1 MGTVTGTIVDAQSG
15 NELAAKVSV
24 QGNGGLFHAPESSIA
39 TVGTT
44 NPYFYADGSFS
55 VDLPR
60 GQADVRVERGT
71 EYAPLHVT
79 VSVPLRGTVNLS
91 LPLQRWIRLEDQ
103 GWYPGNTHIHYREY
117 ETRPEERLR
126 FDTEVEDLTVTVVS
140 VLQQQELAYAS
151 NRFPVGRMDHP
162 TRPHWV
168 LDVGEETRHNAI
180 LGDSS
185 SGYGHVML
193 VRLQEQVEP
202 LSRGVL
208 VDDSDPDYPPLI
220 DACDTARAQ
229 GGVVI
234 WCHNGWGME
243 APIAASLQRI
253 DALNLFDP
261 YWLDTEYD
269 LWYHLLNC
277 GFKLPASTGSDWY
290 VCSANRVY
298 THLEQ
303 SFSYDSWLETLTAG
317 RSYITNGPVLELSVE
332 GQPPGQVLDLRARQP
347 KQVRAE
353 VRWQAHLPIERVEII
368 MNGAVVAGEHAEAVR
383 KKAVSLPH
391 SSPQVTAGSRRVV
404 PDAAGIA
411 TAMLNGLTRVPS
423 IFALA
428 AEIPPRKPRRS
439 SSSLKSSARCNGSR
453 SMRASRILPT
463 GTACSSFSA
472 TAGSLSC
479 AWRENS
485 ML

>member
-1 MGTVTGTIVDAQSG
+1 MGTIAGTIVNAQSG
-15 NELAAKVSV
+15 KTLAAKVSV
-24 QGNGGLFHAPESSIA
+24 QGSGGLFHAPSGAIA

-44 NPYFYADGSFS
+44 NPFFYADGAFS

-71 EYAPLHVT
+71 EYAPLHIT
-79 VSVPLRGTVNLS
+79 CNVPLKGAVQLS
-91 LPLQRWIRLEDQ
+91 LPLQRWIRLDDQ
-103 GWYPGNTHIHYREY
+103 GWYPGNTHIHYREF

-126 FDTEVEDLTVTVVS
+126 FDSEVEDLTVTVIS
-140 VLQQQELAYAS
+140 ILQQQEFAYAT
-151 NRFPVGRMDHP
+151 NRFPVGQREHP

-193 VRLQEQVEP
+193 VRLQEQVDP

-290 VCSANRVY
+290 ICSANRVY

-303 SFSYDSWLETLTAG
+303 SFSYDGWLDTLAAG
-317 RSYITNGPVLELSVE
+317 RSFITNGPVLELVVE
-332 GQPPGQVLDLRARQP
+332 GKPPGASLDLRARQP
-347 KQVRAE
+347 KQARVE
-353 VRWQAHLPIERVEII
+353 VRWQAHRPIECVEII
-368 MNGAVVAGEHAEAVR
+368 MNGSVVAGERTASGSSEGQLGVTVAAPHDGWIAARCSGQTRDSYGHAQWAHTSPVYLKTGSRDSAARESARFFVGQIDRSQQWVAQRGRFAEAAHR
-383 KKAVSLPH
+383 QRMQQLFREGRESFL
-391 SSPQVTAGSRRVV
+391 R
-404 PDAAGIA
+404 
-411 TAMLNGLTRVPS
+411 
-423 IFALA
+423 LA
-428 AEIPPRKPRRS
+428 Q
-439 SSSLKSSARCNGSR
+439 G
-453 SMRASRILPT
+453 
-463 GTACSSFSA
+463 
-472 TAGSLSC
+472 
-479 AWRENS
+479 
-485 ML
+485 

>member
-15 NELAAKVSV
+15 KEIAAKVSV

-79 VSVPLRGTVNLS
+79 VSVPLKGTVNLS
-91 LPLQRWIRLEDQ
+91 LPMQRWIRLDDQ

-126 FDTEVEDLTVTVVS
+126 FDTEVEDLTVTVIS
-140 VLQQQELAYAS
+140 VLQQQELAYAT

-261 YWLDTEYD
+261 
-269 LWYHLLNC
+269 
-277 GFKLPASTGSDWY
+277 
-290 VCSANRVY
+290 
-298 THLEQ
+298 
-303 SFSYDSWLETLTAG
+303 
-317 RSYITNGPVLELSVE
+317 VL
-332 GQPPGQVLDLRARQP
+332 ARYG
-347 KQVRAE
+347 V
-353 VRWQAHLPIERVEII
+353 
-368 MNGAVVAGEHAEAVR
+368 
-383 KKAVSLPH
+383 
-391 SSPQVTAGSRRVV
+391 
-404 PDAAGIA
+404 
-411 TAMLNGLTRVPS
+411 
-423 IFALA
+423 
-428 AEIPPRKPRRS
+428 
-439 SSSLKSSARCNGSR
+439 
-453 SMRASRILPT
+453 
-463 GTACSSFSA
+463 
-472 TAGSLSC
+472 
-479 AWRENS
+479 
-485 ML
+485 

>member
-1 MGTVTGTIVDAQSG
+1 MGTVSGTIVDAQTG
-15 NELAAKVSV
+15 NTLAAKVSV
-24 QGNGGLFHAPESSIA
+24 QGNGGLFHAPEDAIA

-44 NPYFYADGSFS
+44 NPYFYADGTFS

-79 VSVPLRGTVNLS
+79 AKVPLNGTVNLS
-91 LPLQRWIRLEDQ
+91 LALQRWIRLDEQ
-103 GWYPGNTHIHYREY
+103 GWYPGNTHIHYREF

-126 FDTEVEDLTVTVVS
+126 FDSEVEDLTVTVIS
-140 VLQQQELAYAS
+140 VLQAQEFAYAT
-151 NRFPVGRMDHP
+151 NRFPVGRMEHP
-162 TRPHWV
+162 TRSEWV

-180 LGDSS
+180 YGDSS

-193 VRLQEQVEP
+193 VRLQEQVDP

-220 DACDTARAQ
+220 DACDTAQAQ

-277 GFKLPASTGSDWY
+277 GFRLPASTGSDWY
-290 VCSANRVY
+290 ICSANRVY
-298 THLEQ
+298 TQMEN
-303 SFSYDSWLETLTAG
+303 SFSYDGWLETLAAG
-317 RSYITNGPVLELSVE
+317 RSFITNGPHLELTAD
-332 GQPPGQVLDLRARQP
+332 GYPPGHVLDLRTRQP
-347 KQVRAE
+347 KQIGVE
-353 VRWQAHLPIERVEII
+353 VRWQAHRPVECVEII
-368 MNGAVVAGEHAEAVR
+368 MNGSVVAGEHTASGSKEG
-383 KKAVSLPH
+383 KVSATLAAPYDGWIAARCAGQSRDSYGH
-391 SSPQVTAGSRRVV
+391 AQWAHTSPIYLQAGSR
-404 PDAAGIA
+404 D
-411 TAMLNGLTRVPS
+411 
-423 IFALA
+423 
-428 AEIPPRKPRRS
+428 
-439 SSSLKSSARCNGSR
+439 
-453 SMRASRILPT
+453 
-463 GTACSSFSA
+463 SA
-472 TAGSLSC
+472 TRKSAQFFVGRIERSLRWITEQGRFEEASHRQRMQQLF
-479 AWRENS
+479 REGRES
-485 ML
+485 FLRLAQG

>member
-1 MGTVTGTIVDAQSG
+1 MGTVTGTIVDALSG
-15 NELAAKVSV
+15 KEIAAKVSV

-79 VSVPLRGTVNLS
+79 VSVPLKGTVNLS
-91 LPLQRWIRLEDQ
+91 LAMQRWIRLDDQ

-126 FDTEVEDLTVTVVS
+126 FDTEVEDLTVTVIS
-140 VLQQQELAYAS
+140 VLQQQELAYAT

-317 RSYITNGPVLELSVE
+317 RSFITNGPVLDLTVE

-368 MNGAVVAGEHAEAVR
+368 MNGAVVAGEHAESGTQEGR
-383 KKAVSLPH
+383 L
-391 SSPQVTAGSRRVV
+391 TATLV
-404 PDAAGIA
+404 PPGDGWIA
-411 TAMLNGLTRVPS
+411 
-423 IFALA
+423 
-428 AEIPPRKPRRS
+428 
-439 SSSLKSSARCNGSR
+439 ARCAGRSR
-453 SMRASRILPT
+453 DSYGHAQWAHTSPVYLRAGGRDPATKASAQFFVAQIERSLQWITEQARFEDIAHRQRMQQLFRD
-463 GTACSSFSA
+463 GRESFLRLA
-472 TAGSLSC
+472 
-479 AWRENS
+479 RE
-485 ML
+485 

>member
-1 MGTVTGTIVDAQSG
+1 MGPIAGTIVDGQSG
-15 NELAAKVSV
+15 NKLAAKVSV
-24 QGNGGLFHAPESSIA
+24 QGNGGLFHAPEGSIA

-44 NPYFYADGSFS
+44 NPYFYADGSFA

-79 VSVPLRGTVNLS
+79 VSVPLKGTVNLS
-91 LPLQRWIRLEDQ
+91 LPLQRWIRLDSQ
-103 GWYPGNTHIHYREY
+103 GWYPGNTHIHYREF
-117 ETRPEERLR
+117 ESRPEERLR
-126 FDTEVEDLTVTVVS
+126 LDSEVEDLTVTVIS
-140 VLQQQELAYAS
+140 VLQQQELAYAT
-151 NRFPVGRMDHP
+151 NRYPVGRMEHP

-168 LDVGEETRHNAI
+168 LDVGEETRHNKI

-193 VRLQEQVEP
+193 VRLQEQVDP

-208 VDDSDPDYPPLI
+208 VDDSDPDYPPLM
-220 DACDTARAQ
+220 DACDSAQAQ

-277 GFKLPASTGSDWY
+277 GFKLPASTGSDWFI
-290 VCSANRVY
+290 CSANRVY

-303 SFSYDSWLETLTAG
+303 SFSYDSWLETLKDG
-317 RSYITNGPVLELSVE
+317 RSFITNGPVLELTVE
-332 GQPPGQVLDLRARQP
+332 GQPPGASLHLRARHP
-347 KQVRAE
+347 KQVCVE
-353 VRWQAHLPIERVEII
+353 VRWQAHRTIETIEII
-368 MNGAVVAGEHAEAVR
+368 MNGSVVAGERDA
-383 KKAVSLPH
+383 S
-391 SSPQVTAGSRRVV
+391 GSREGVLS
-404 PDAAGIA
+404 A
-411 TAMLNGLTRVPS
+411 T
-423 IFALA
+423 LA
-428 AEIPPRKPRRS
+428 APHDGWIAARCSGKSRDSYGHAQWAHTSPVYLRTGSRAPASRESAQFFVAQIER
-439 SSSLKSSARCNGSR
+439 SLKWITEEGRFDEASHRQRMQQLFRDGRESFLRLARG
-453 SMRASRILPT
+453 
-463 GTACSSFSA
+463 
-472 TAGSLSC
+472 
-479 AWRENS
+479 
-485 ML
+485 

>member
-1 MGTVTGTIVDAQSG
+1 MGSIAGTIVDGQSG
-15 NELAAKVSV
+15 NKLAAKVSV
-24 QGNGGLFHAPESSIA
+24 QGNGGLFHAPEGSIA

-44 NPYFYADGSFS
+44 NPYFYADGSFA

-79 VSVPLRGTVNLS
+79 VSVPLKGTVNLS
-91 LPLQRWIRLEDQ
+91 LPLQRWIRLDSQ
-103 GWYPGNTHIHYREY
+103 GWYPGNTHIHYREF
-117 ETRPEERLR
+117 ESRPEERLR
-126 FDTEVEDLTVTVVS
+126 FDSEVEDLTVTVIS
-140 VLQQQELAYAS
+140 VLQQQEFAYAT
-151 NRFPVGRMDHP
+151 NRYPVGRMEHP

-168 LDVGEETRHNAI
+168 LDVGEETRHNKI

-193 VRLQEQVEP
+193 VRLQEQVDP

-208 VDDSDPDYPPLI
+208 VDDSDPDYPPLM
-220 DACDTARAQ
+220 DACDSAQAQ

-277 GFKLPASTGSDWY
+277 GFRLPASTGSDWFI
-290 VCSANRVY
+290 CSANRVY

-303 SFSYDSWLETLTAG
+303 SFSYDGWLETLKDG
-317 RSYITNGPVLELSVE
+317 RSFITNGPVLELTVE
-332 GQPPGQVLDLRARQP
+332 GQPPGARLDLRARHP
-347 KQVRAE
+347 KQVRVEA
-353 VRWQAHLPIERVEII
+353 RWQAHRTIESVEIV
-368 MNGAVVAGEHAEAVR
+368 MNGSVVAGERDA
-383 KKAVSLPH
+383 S
-391 SSPQVTAGSRRVV
+391 GSREGVLS
-404 PDAAGIA
+404 A
-411 TAMLNGLTRVPS
+411 T
-423 IFALA
+423 LA
-428 AEIPPRKPRRS
+428 APHDGWIAARCSGKSRDSYGHAQWAHTSPVYIRTGSRAPASRESAQFFVAQIER
-439 SSSLKSSARCNGSR
+439 SLKWITEEGRFDEASHRQRMQQLFRDGRESFLRLARG
-453 SMRASRILPT
+453 
-463 GTACSSFSA
+463 
-472 TAGSLSC
+472 
-479 AWRENS
+479 
-485 ML
+485 

>member
-1 MGTVTGTIVDAQSG
+1 MGSITGTIVDAQSV
-15 NELAAKVSV
+15 NTLAAKVSV
-24 QGNGGLFHAPESSIA
+24 QGNGGLFHAPDGAIE

-44 NPYFYADGSFS
+44 DPYFYADGTFT

-60 GQADVRVERGT
+60 GQADVKVERGT

-79 VSVPLRGTVNLS
+79 VQVPLKGTVNLS
-91 LPLQRWIRLEDQ
+91 LPLQRWIRLDEQ
-103 GWYPGNTHIHYREY
+103 GWYPGNTHIHYREF

-126 FDTEVEDLTVTVVS
+126 FDSEVEDLTVTVVS
-140 VLQQQELAYAS
+140 VLQQQEFAYAT
-151 NRFPVGRMDHP
+151 NRFPVGRMEHP
-162 TRPHWV
+162 TRPNSV

-220 DACDTARAQ
+220 DACDSARSQ

-243 APIAASLQRI
+243 APIAASLNRI

-277 GFKLPASTGSDWY
+277 GFRLPASTGSDWY
-290 VCSANRVY
+290 ICSANRVY
-298 THLEQ
+298 THLED
-303 SFSYDSWLETLTAG
+303 SFSYDSWLGALTAG
-317 RSYITNGPVLELSVE
+317 ESYITNGPVVEFKVE
-332 GQPPGQVLDLRARQP
+332 GHSPGESVDLRTRQP
-347 KQVRAE
+347 KQVTAE
-353 VRWQAHLPIERVEII
+353 VRWQAHRPIECVEVI
-368 MNGAVVAGEHAEAVR
+368 MNGSVVAGEHTARGSTEGKLSATLAAPNDGWIAARCSGKNRDSYGHAQWAHTSPVYLVTGSKDAATRDSAQFFVDRIERSQRWIAEKGRFEEAVHR
-383 KKAVSLPH
+383 QRMQQLFREGQESFL
-391 SSPQVTAGSRRVV
+391 R
-404 PDAAGIA
+404 
-411 TAMLNGLTRVPS
+411 
-423 IFALA
+423 LA
-428 AEIPPRKPRRS
+428 Q
-439 SSSLKSSARCNGSR
+439 G
-453 SMRASRILPT
+453 
-463 GTACSSFSA
+463 
-472 TAGSLSC
+472 
-479 AWRENS
+479 
-485 ML
+485 

>member
-1 MGTVTGTIVDAQSG
+1 MGTVSGTIVDAQTG
-15 NELAAKVSV
+15 NTLAAKVSV
-24 QGNGGLFHAPESSIA
+24 QGNGGLFHAPEDAIA

-44 NPYFYADGSFS
+44 NPYFYADGTFS

-79 VSVPLRGTVNLS
+79 AKVPLNGTVNLS
-91 LPLQRWIRLEDQ
+91 LPLQRWIRLDEQ
-103 GWYPGNTHIHYREY
+103 GWYPGNTHIHYREF

-126 FDTEVEDLTVTVVS
+126 FDSEVEDLTVTVIS
-140 VLQQQELAYAS
+140 VLQAQEFAYAT
-151 NRFPVGRMDHP
+151 NRFPVGRMEHP
-162 TRPHWV
+162 TRSDWV

-180 LGDSS
+180 YGDSS

-193 VRLQEQVEP
+193 VRLQEQVDP

-220 DACDTARAQ
+220 DACDTAQAQ

-277 GFKLPASTGSDWY
+277 GFRLPASTGSDWY
-290 VCSANRVY
+290 ICSANRVY
-298 THLEQ
+298 TQMEN
-303 SFSYDSWLETLTAG
+303 SFSYDGWLETLAAG
-317 RSYITNGPVLELSVE
+317 RSFITNGPHLELTAE
-332 GQPPGQVLDLRARQP
+332 GYPPGHVLDLHTRQP
-347 KQVRAE
+347 KQIGVE
-353 VRWQAHLPIERVEII
+353 VRWQAHRPVECVEII
-368 MNGAVVAGEHAEAVR
+368 MNGSVVAGEQTASGSKEGKISATLAAPCDGWIAARCAGQSRDSYGHAQWA
-383 KKAVSLPH
+383 H
-391 SSPQVTAGSRRVV
+391 TSPIYLQTGSR
-404 PDAAGIA
+404 D
-411 TAMLNGLTRVPS
+411 
-423 IFALA
+423 
-428 AEIPPRKPRRS
+428 
-439 SSSLKSSARCNGSR
+439 
-453 SMRASRILPT
+453 
-463 GTACSSFSA
+463 SA
-472 TAGSLSC
+472 TRKSAQFFVGRIEQSLRWITEQGRFEEASHRQRMQQLF
-479 AWRENS
+479 REGRES
-485 ML
+485 FLRLAQG